1 MCFSGLPEGV
11 VFDSGDGVSH
21 SVPVFDG
28 HYLPHA
34 IQRFPLA
41 GVDVTMHLIKVFVPS
56 HPAVYW
62 NCMTI
67 NRLMID
73 CARRFCRNR
82 ECACAPPQRWR
93 SCAR

>member
-1 MCFSGLPEGV
+1 M

-41 GVDVTMHLIKVFVPS
+41 GVDVTMHLIKVFVQS
-56 HPAVYW
+56 HPSVYW
-62 NCMTI
+62 TWI
-67 NRLMID
+67 TTSISLPVVI
-73 CARRFCRNR
+73 AVLTHF
-82 ECACAPPQRWR
+82 ECADNW
-93 SCAR
+93 ST